1 MQLRYFLLLLFVVCA
16 LRTSL
21 TAQDL
26 ERVRDRVI
34 TELLRDTVMEDQVV
48 ELLSSLS
55 PAGQWPD
62 INYRDTSRTG
72 FDHSRH
78 LARLV
83 ELARAYRKPGTP
95 YTGDSELSAVIA
107 RGLDDWLIN
116 DWIGENWWDNQIG
129 TPRQLVRVLLLYDD
143 ALTERQRELAAPI
156 MGRATLEAWGAR
168 PGGDLIKIAGI
179 LGEYALF
186 TRDTATLR
194 TVVTTLASEIQFAEA
209 RGTPEDLRGMQV
221 DYGFQH
227 RDDRVTSILSYGL
240 GYAEAFATWAE
251 RLAGTSY
258 ALPQQATRRLVD
270 YYLDGISK
278 SAAFGT
284 YPDPGAMNR
293 GLSRPGALTP
303 YGPELPL
310 QLLQATDYR
319 GEELRTLV
327 DRRRGTAPEPPQP
340 ADRAFWTSSYH
351 SHQQPDYFTSVRM
364 YSRRNHSTE
373 QPYNSE
379 GLLMHHLA
387 DGSNFLIRDGRE
399 YFDIFPLWDW
409 QKIPGT
415 TVVQH
420 ERLPPSEAVQQRGL
434 TDFVG
439 GASNGRYGVVGFNFI
454 SPLDSL
460 AARKAWFFFADEY
473 VCLGAGIRSD
483 RPEPVLT
490 TLDQRR
496 LEGEVIVGSTGGAEV
511 LSMGTHTY
519 PAATSLWHDSVG
531 YRFPTPLPLTVMNDR
546 VGGTWTEINRQSR
559 IPKGIVMGELL
570 RAWIDHGSRPQAATY
585 AYVVV
590 PGIDSAAFSRSEY
603 ADSPTILVNRPEM
616 QAVHHADLALTACV
630 FYAPG
635 ALQLTD
641 ATTLRAEQP
650 AVVLIDH
657 GRKTLTVAD
666 PTQQLEVLEF
676 ALSGAAVDQVLRVE
690 LPRGEYAGQSVTV
703 AYE

>member
-1 MQLRYFLLLLFVVCA
+1 MQSRYSLLILLAVCA

-21 TAQDL
+21 IAQDL
-26 ERVRDRVI
+26 ERVRDRMV
-34 TELLRDTVMEDQVV
+34 TELLRDTVIEDQVA
-48 ELLSSLS
+48 ELLSELS
-55 PAGQWPD
+55 PAGRWPD
-62 INYRDTSRTG
+62 IDYRDTSRTG

-78 LARLV
+78 LGRLID
-83 ELARAYRKPGTP
+83 LARAYRKPATP
-95 YTGDSELSAVIA
+95 YTGNSELGSAIA
-107 RGLDDWLIN
+107 RGLDDWLAN

-129 TPRQLVRVLLLYDD
+129 TPRQLVHVLLLYDD

-194 TVVTTLASEIQFAEA
+194 TVVTALAGEIQFAEA

-221 DYGFQH
+221 DYSFQH

-240 GYAEAFATWAE
+240 GYADAFATWAE

-258 ALPQQATRRLVD
+258 ALLQQATRKLVD
-270 YYLDGISK
+270 YYLDGICK
-278 SAAFGT
+278 SVAFGT

-303 YGPELPL
+303 YDAELPL
-310 QLLQATDYR
+310 RLLSATDYR
-319 GEELRTLV
+319 GEELRSLV
-327 DRRRGTAPEPPQP
+327 ARRHGAAAEPPPP

-351 SHQQPDYFTSVRM
+351 SHQESDYFSSVRM

-373 QPYNSE
+373 EPYNRE

-399 YFDIFPLWDW
+399 YLNIFPLWDW

-415 TVVQH
+415 TAVQH
-420 ERLPPSEAVQQRGL
+420 DRLPPPEEVQQRGL
-434 TDFVG
+434 TAFVG
-439 GASNGRYGVVGFNFI
+439 GASDGRYGVVGFDFV

-460 AARKAWFFFADEY
+460 AARKSWFFFADEY
-473 VCLGAGIRSD
+473 VCLGAGIQSD
-483 RPEPVLT
+483 HPEPVLT
-490 TLDQRR
+490 TLDQRH
-496 LEGEVIVGSTGGAEV
+496 LQGAVIVGSTSGTEI
-511 LSMGTHTY
+511 LPTGTHSF

-531 YRFPTPLPLTVMNDR
+531 YLFPAPVALTVINDE
-546 VGGTWTEINRQSR
+546 VGGYWTEINQQSR
-559 IPKGIVMGELL
+559 MPKGIEMGHLL
-570 RAWIDHGSRPQAATY
+570 RAWIDHGGRPQSAAY

-590 PGIDSAAFSRSEY
+590 PGIDSDAFGRY
-603 ADSPTILVNRPEM
+603 AYGDSPTILVNRPDQ

-630 FYAPG
+630 FYAP
-635 ALQLTD
+635 ATLHLTD
-641 ATTLRAEQP
+641 GSTLRAEQP
-650 AVVLIDH
+650 AVVLMDH

-666 PTQQLEVLEF
+666 PTQRLDVLELT
-676 ALSGAAVDQVLRVE
+676 LSGTTVDQVLRVD
-690 LPRGEYAGQSVTV
+690 LPGGEHAGQSVTV
-703 AYE
+703 SYK

>member
-1 MQLRYFLLLLFVVCA
+1 MQSRYSLLILLAVCA

-21 TAQDL
+21 IAQDL
-26 ERVRDRVI
+26 DQVRHRMV
-34 TELLRDTVMEDQVV
+34 TELLRDTVIEDRVA
-48 ELLSSLS
+48 ELLLDLS
-55 PAGQWPD
+55 PAGRWPD
-62 INYRDTSRTG
+62 IDYRDTSRTG

-78 LARLV
+78 LGRLV

-95 YTGDSELSAVIA
+95 YTGDSELRAAIA
-107 RGLDDWLIN
+107 RGLDDWLTN
-116 DWIGENWWDNQIG
+116 DYTGENWWDNQIG
-129 TPRQLVRVLLLYDD
+129 TPRQLVHILLLYDD

-186 TRDTATLR
+186 THDTATLR
-194 TVVTTLASEIQFAEA
+194 TVVTALAGEIQFAEA

-221 DYGFQH
+221 DYSFQH

-240 GYAEAFATWAE
+240 GYADAFASWAE

-270 YYLDGISK
+270 YYLDGISR

-310 QLLQATDYR
+310 RLLQATDYR
-319 GEELRTLV
+319 EEELRTLV
-327 DRRRGTAPEPPQP
+327 NRRRGTASAPPHP
-340 ADRAFWTSSYH
+340 TDRAFWTSSYH
-351 SHQQPDYFTSVRM
+351 SHQQPDYFSSVRM

-373 QPYNSE
+373 EPYNRE

-387 DGSNFLIRDGRE
+387 DGSNFLIRDGQE

-415 TVVQH
+415 TAVQH
-420 ERLPPSEAVQQRGL
+420 DRLPPPGEVQQRGL

-439 GASNGRYGVVGFNFI
+439 GASDGRYGVVGFDFV

-460 AARKAWFFFADEY
+460 AARKSWFFFAEEY
-473 VCLGAGIRSD
+473 VCLGAGIQFD
-483 RPEPVLT
+483 HPEPVLT
-490 TLDQRR
+490 TLDQRY
-496 LEGEVIVGSTGGAEV
+496 LEGAVIVGSASGAEI
-511 LSMGTHTY
+511 LPTGTHSF

-531 YRFPTPLPLTVMNDR
+531 YLFPAPVALTIMSDE
-546 VGGTWTEINRQSR
+546 VGGAWTEINQQSR
-559 IPKGIVMGELL
+559 MPKGIEMGSLL
-570 RAWIDHGSRPQAATY
+570 RAWIDHGSRPQSAAY

-590 PGIDSAAFSRSEY
+590 PGIDSAAFSRY
-603 ADSPTILVNRPEM
+603 TRDSPTILVNRPDQ
-616 QAVHHADLALTACV
+616 QAVHHAELALTACV
-630 FYAPG
+630 FYAPVT
-635 ALQLTD
+635 LHLTD
-641 ATTLRAEQP
+641 GSTLRAEQP

-657 GRKTLTVAD
+657 GSKTLTVAD

-676 ALSGAAVDQVLRVE
+676 TLSGAAVDQVLRVD
-690 LPRGEYAGQSVTV
+690 LPGGEHAGQSVTV
-703 AYE
+703 SYK